1 MSVEYSGDP
10 GHPCPARGRSAAD
23 AGLGCRPRYGRRP
36 AQRGAGRGQANRGRA
51 RSAAERHVRR
61 AHLAAAA
68 TADRG
73 PACPFGR
80 RHRAGGA
87 RDVRRGGPVPAV
99 CAAGRVPP
107 GGDRLAVLFLAPRTD
122 RSGSAACW
130 DRRPRAAGGTMT
142 GGGAVEHFRRVVESA
157 VRGAAGVVVTVAL
170 FAAAAAV
177 GGRGGVAIAS
187 AWVAVAGSYCLANFW
202 HCRETHCA
210 VTGPGWMLAAVLGFA
225 AALAPGTALS
235 WYRVNVETLVFVVIL
250 AAGYGLEYLV
260 AARTGRRVLGQEG
273 QHAQN
278 R

>member
-1 MSVEYSGDP
+1 
-10 GHPCPARGRSAAD
+10 
-23 AGLGCRPRYGRRP
+23 
-36 AQRGAGRGQANRGRA
+36 
-51 RSAAERHVRR
+51 
-61 AHLAAAA
+61 
-68 TADRG
+68 
-73 PACPFGR
+73 
-80 RHRAGGA
+80 
-87 RDVRRGGPVPAV
+87 
-99 CAAGRVPP
+99 
-107 GGDRLAVLFLAPRTD
+107 
-122 RSGSAACW
+122 
-130 DRRPRAAGGTMT
+130 MT
-142 GGGAVEHFRRVVESA
+142 GGGTVEHYRRAVEPA

-170 FAAAAAV
+170 FAAAAAT

-210 VTGPGWMLAAVLGFA
+210 VTGPGWTLAAVLGFA
-225 AALAPGTALS
+225 AALTPGTGLS

>member
-1 MSVEYSGDP
+1 
-10 GHPCPARGRSAAD
+10 
-23 AGLGCRPRYGRRP
+23 
-36 AQRGAGRGQANRGRA
+36 
-51 RSAAERHVRR
+51 
-61 AHLAAAA
+61 
-68 TADRG
+68 
-73 PACPFGR
+73 
-80 RHRAGGA
+80 
-87 RDVRRGGPVPAV
+87 
-99 CAAGRVPP
+99 
-107 GGDRLAVLFLAPRTD
+107 
-122 RSGSAACW
+122 
-130 DRRPRAAGGTMT
+130 MT
-142 GGGAVEHFRRVVESA
+142 GGSAVEHYRRAVEPA
-157 VRGAAGVVVTVAL
+157 VRGAAGVMVTVVF

-187 AWVAVAGSYCLANFW
+187 AWVAIAGSYCLANFR

-210 VTGPGWMLAAVLGFA
+210 VTGPGWTLAAMLGFA